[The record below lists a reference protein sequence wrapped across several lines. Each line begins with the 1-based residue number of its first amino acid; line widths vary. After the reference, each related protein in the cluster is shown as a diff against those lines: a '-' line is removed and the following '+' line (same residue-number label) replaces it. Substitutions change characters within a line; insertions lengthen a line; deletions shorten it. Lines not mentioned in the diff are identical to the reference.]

1 MMITK
6 ITYHTL
12 HVDQGDRF
20 TQHHF
25 VKWTN
30 KKRCE
35 VENIMRSE
43 NNHKLNK

>member
-6 ITYHTL
+6 ITHHTL
-12 HVDQGDRF
+12 HVDQRDRF

-30 KKRCE
+30 KKRYE
-35 VENIMRSE
+35 VENI
-43 NNHKLNK
+43 K

>member
-6 ITYHTL
+6 ITHHTL
-12 HVDQGDRF
+12 HVDQRDRF
-20 TQHHF
+20 AQHHF

-35 VENIMRSE
+35 MENI
-43 NNHKLNK
+43 K

>member
-6 ITYHTL
+6 ITHHTL
-12 HVDQGDRF
+12 HVDQRDRF

-30 KKRCE
+30 KKSCE
-35 VENIMRSE
+35 VENI
-43 NNHKLNK
+43 K